1 MHMAVENRGGFR
13 PTAPQNNYAV
23 SATGGSGN
31 AGTQGAQAMTGG
43 EYGDN
48 QAMMELQTSAA
59 MNASPTMPSSPSQGR
74 SQRAPSGQQLTQ
86 LDAPTDRPDEPLTTG
101 IDMDTDGSGSEV
113 MYSNESTLNTEDR
126 QRMID
131 ALQTLVILAESPSA
145 SNAFRNYVRYL
156 RGVL

>member
-13 PTAPQNNYAV
+13 PTASQNNYAV

-59 MNASPTMPSSPSQGR
+59 MNASPTMPVSPSQGR
-74 SQRAPSGQQLTQ
+74 PQRAPSGQSLTQ

-101 IDMDTDGSGSEV
+101 INMGDGAGSEV
-113 MYSNESTLNTEDR
+113 MYANNSTLNTEDR

-131 ALQTLVILAESPSA
+131 ALPTLAILAESPSA

>member
-1 MHMAVENRGGFR
+1 MHMAVENRGGLR
-13 PTAPQNNYAV
+13 PTASQNNYAV

-31 AGTQGAQAMTGG
+31 SGTQGAQAMTGG

-74 SQRAPSGQQLTQ
+74 PQRAPSGQSLTQ
-86 LDAPTDRPDEPLTTG
+86 LDAPTDRPEEPVTTG
-101 IDMDTDGSGSEV
+101 IDMGDGAGSEV
-113 MYSNESTLNTEDR
+113 MYANNSTLNTEDR

-131 ALQTLVILAESPSA
+131 ALPTLAILAE
-145 SNAFRNYVRYL
+145 
-156 RGVL
+156 

>member
-1 MHMAVENRGGFR
+1 MHMAVENRGGNR
-13 PTAPQNNYAV
+13 PTASQNNYAV

-31 AGTQGAQAMTGG
+31 AGTQGAKAMTGG

-74 SQRAPSGQQLTQ
+74 SQRAPSGQSLTQ
-86 LDAPTDRPDEPLTTG
+86 LDAPTERPDEPMTTG
-101 IDMDTDGSGSEV
+101 IDMGDGAGSEV

-126 QRMID
+126 QRMVD
-131 ALQTLVILAESPSA
+131 ALPTLAILAESPSA

-156 RGVL
+156 RSVL

>member
-1 MHMAVENRGGFR
+1 MAVENRGGLR
-13 PTAPQNNYAV
+13 PTASQNNYAV

-31 AGTQGAQAMTGG
+31 AGTQGAKAMTGG

-74 SQRAPSGQQLTQ
+74 PQRAPSGQSLTQ
-86 LDAPTDRPDEPLTTG
+86 LDAPTERPDEPMTTG
-101 IDMDTDGSGSEV
+101 IDMGDGAGSEV
-113 MYSNESTLNTEDR
+113 MYSNESTLNAEDR
-126 QRMID
+126 QRMVQ
-131 ALQTLVILAESPSA
+131 ALPTLVILAESPSA

>member
-1 MHMAVENRGGFR
+1 MATENRGGAR
-13 PTAPQNNYAV
+13 PRDNYAV

-31 AGTQGAQAMTGG
+31 SGTQAAKAMTGG
-43 EYGDN
+43 EYGEN

-59 MNASPTMPSSPSQGR
+59 MNASPTMPVSPSQGR
-74 SQRAPSGQQLTQ
+74 PQRAPSGQSLTQ

-101 IDMDTDGSGSEV
+101 IDMGDGAGSEV
-113 MYSNESTLNTEDR
+113 MYANNSTLNTEDR
-126 QRMID
+126 QRMIE
-131 ALQTLVILAESPSA
+131 ALPTLAILAESPSA

>member
-1 MHMAVENRGGFR
+1 MAVENRGGLR
-13 PTAPQNNYAV
+13 PTASQNNYAV

-31 AGTQGAQAMTGG
+31 SGTQGAQAMTGG

-74 SQRAPSGQQLTQ
+74 PQRAPSGQSLTQ
-86 LDAPTDRPDEPLTTG
+86 LDAPTDRPEEPVTTG
-101 IDMDTDGSGSEV
+101 IDMGDGAGSEV
-113 MYSNESTLNTEDR
+113 MYANNSTLNTEDR

-131 ALQTLVILAESPSA
+131 ALPTLAILAESPSA

>member
-1 MHMAVENRGGFR
+1 MATENRGGAR
-13 PTAPQNNYAV
+13 PRDNYAV

-31 AGTQGAQAMTGG
+31 SGTQAAKAMTGG

-59 MNASPTMPSSPSQGR
+59 MNASPTMPVSPSQGR
-74 SQRAPSGQQLTQ
+74 PQRAPLGQSLTQ

-101 IDMDTDGSGSEV
+101 IDMGDGAGSEV
-113 MYSNESTLNTEDR
+113 MYANNSTLNTEDR
-126 QRMID
+126 QRMIE
-131 ALQTLVILAESPSA
+131 ALPTLAILAESPSA

>member
-1 MHMAVENRGGFR
+1 MHMAVENRGGLR
-13 PTAPQNNYAV
+13 PTASQNNYAV

-31 AGTQGAQAMTGG
+31 AGTQGAKAMTGG

-74 SQRAPSGQQLTQ
+74 PQKAPTGQQLTQ
-86 LDAPTDRPDEPLTTG
+86 LDAPTDRPEEPITTG
-101 IDMDTDGSGSEV
+101 IDMGDGAGSEV

-126 QRMID
+126 QRMVQ
-131 ALQTLVILAESPSA
+131 ALPTLAILAESPSA

>member
-1 MHMAVENRGGFR
+1 MAVENRGGNR
-13 PTAPQNNYAV
+13 PTASQNNYAV

-31 AGTQGAQAMTGG
+31 AGTQGAKAMTGG

-74 SQRAPSGQQLTQ
+74 PQVASAAQQLTQ
-86 LDAPTDRPDEPLTTG
+86 LDAPTQRPDEPVTTG
-101 IDMDTDGSGSEV
+101 IDMNTDGAGSEV
-113 MYSNESTLNTEDR
+113 MYANDSTLNTEDR
-126 QRMID
+126 QRMLT
-131 ALQTLVILAESPSA
+131 ALPTLAILAESPSA

-156 RGVL
+156 RSVL

>member
-1 MHMAVENRGGFR
+1 MAVENRGGFR

-31 AGTQGAQAMTGG
+31 TRTQGARAMTGG

-59 MNASPTMPSSPSQGR
+59 MNASPTMPSGPSQGR
-74 SQRAPSGQQLTQ
+74 PQRAPMGQQLTQ
-86 LDAPTDRPDEPLTTG
+86 LDAPTDRPEEPLTTG
-101 IDMDTDGSGSEV
+101 IDMGDGSGSEV

-131 ALQTLVILAESPSA
+131 ALPTLAILAESPSA

-156 RGVL
+156 RSVL

>member
-1 MHMAVENRGGFR
+1 MATENRGGAR
-13 PTAPQNNYAV
+13 PRDNYAV

-31 AGTQGAQAMTGG
+31 SGTQAAKAMTGG

-59 MNASPTMPSSPSQGR
+59 MNASPTMPVSPSQGR
-74 SQRAPSGQQLTQ
+74 PQRAPSGQSLTQ

-101 IDMDTDGSGSEV
+101 IDMGDGAGSEV
-113 MYSNESTLNTEDR
+113 MYANNSTQNTEDR
-126 QRMID
+126 QRMIE
-131 ALQTLVILAESPSA
+131 ALPTLAILAESPSA

>member
-1 MHMAVENRGGFR
+1 MHMAVENRGGLR
-13 PTAPQNNYAV
+13 PTASQNNYAV

-74 SQRAPSGQQLTQ
+74 SQKAPIGQQLTQ
-86 LDAPTDRPDEPLTTG
+86 LDAPTDRPEEPLTTG
-101 IDMDTDGSGSEV
+101 IDMGDGSGSEV

-126 QRMID
+126 QRMVQ
-131 ALQTLVILAESPSA
+131 ALPTLAILAESPSA

-156 RGVL
+156 RSVL